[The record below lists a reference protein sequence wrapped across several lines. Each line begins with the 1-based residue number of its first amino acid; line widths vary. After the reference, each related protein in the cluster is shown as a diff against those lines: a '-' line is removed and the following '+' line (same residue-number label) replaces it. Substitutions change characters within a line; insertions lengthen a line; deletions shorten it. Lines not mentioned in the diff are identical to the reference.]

1 MQLFTDFVDYL
12 IDVVDYWTRKPKQLV
27 CVLGVAATILFVT
40 LYQICQA
47 QPPTPK
53 KNIVSVSAR
62 NLSQN
67 VRLDGHK
74 YHTIEVITRFSG
86 GEEQV
91 NVQILHDMDC
101 LKKDLQK

>member
-27 CVLGVAATILFVT
+27 CVLGVAIILSVT

-47 QPPTPK
+47 QQPTPK

-74 YHTIEVITRFSG
+74 YHTVEVKTRFSG
-86 GEEQV
+86 GEEQIS
-91 NVQILHDMDC
+91 VQILHDMDC